1 MTDSP
6 RPPREPPFEFRKLQ
20 FDYAWKWFSYHAD
33 QRVKMFNF
41 MLVVFGFLVAAIVNA
56 VVGKQQPWF
65 TAILCLIGA
74 ALAWIFV
81 ALDSRNERLLRFAED
96 VLMHLEKNAIFG
108 EGRTITD
115 RSGVDVQFG
124 ILSRQSFEDK
134 DYRWYSP
141 RKMIRHRVLLRLVG
155 LLMLVAFVAGA
166 CWILKHPQ

>member
-1 MTDSP
+1 MTDSA
-6 RPPREPPFEFRKLQ
+6 PREAPLEFHKQLQ

-81 ALDSRNERLLRFAED
+81 ALDTRNERLLRFAEE
-96 VLMHLEKNAIFG
+96 VLTHLEKTAIFG
-108 EGRTITD
+108 EGMRIAD
-115 RSGVDVQFG
+115 RSGVDVPFG
-124 ILSRQSFEDK
+124 ILSRQSIEDK
-134 DYRWYSP
+134 DYHWYSP